1 MAAEL
6 PRVESMDWYV
16 IRENIDRRFSMK
28 KFVSSALFIAV
39 LLTLPFSGLFA
50 YEGGAVQDGGT
61 ISGVVKFK
69 GTAPAPKKLEVTKDK
84 EVCAKTAKSDP
95 SLIVS
100 GGNLVN
106 AVVHITDIK
115 KGKKMEPQKVTL
127 DQNGCEYKPHVLAFT
142 AGSTVEIAN
151 PDGILHN
158 IHSYSKA
165 NAPFNVAQ
173 PKFKKSLTQK
183 IDKPEVINIKCDV
196 HGWMSGW
203 LFAAE
208 NPYFGVTDDKGSFK
222 LTDVP
227 PGTYN
232 VEVWHETLGKVSQ
245 KVTVKSKEEAKVT
258 FEMAKK

>member
-1 MAAEL
+1 
-6 PRVESMDWYV
+6 
-16 IRENIDRRFSMK
+16 MK
-28 KFVSSALFIAV
+28 KTVFLAFLVAV
-39 LLTLPFSGLFA
+39 LAALPLSGLLA
-50 YEGGAVQDGGT
+50 YDGGAVSDGGT

-69 GTAPAPKKLEVTKDK
+69 GTAPAAKKLEVTKDK
-84 EVCAKTAKSDP
+84 EVCAKNAKSDP

-106 AVVHITDIK
+106 AVVTITDIK

-127 DQNGCEYKPHVLAFT
+127 NQNGCEYHPHVLAMM
-142 AGSTVEIAN
+142 AGSSVDILN

-158 IHSYSKA
+158 VHSYSKA
-165 NAPFNVAQ
+165 NSPFNMAQ
-173 PKFKKSLTQK
+173 PKFKKTITVK
-183 IDKPEVINIKCDV
+183 VDKPEVVSLKCDV

-203 LFAAE
+203 LFVGE
-208 NPYFGVTDDKGSFK
+208 NPYFSVTDNSGGFK

-227 PGTYN
+227 AGTYN

-245 KVTVKSKEEAKVT
+245 KVTVKAKEEAKVT